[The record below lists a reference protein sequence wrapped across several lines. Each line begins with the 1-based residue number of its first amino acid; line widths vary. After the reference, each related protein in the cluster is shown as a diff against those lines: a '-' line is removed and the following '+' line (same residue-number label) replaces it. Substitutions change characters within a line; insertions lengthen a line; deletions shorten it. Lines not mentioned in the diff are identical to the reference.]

1 MQTQSNI
8 NASTVAALLA
18 STAGATF
25 AQITYTTVVAT
36 AAAHKHKQVLKHTVA
51 NVQLFNNLRAYTNAY
66 ALAVKRSAQVEDFVV
81 SSNYFAH
88 NNNCYSI
95 VEHKQNAKQY
105 LFCIYNNAQSTYTI
119 DGVAATKQ
127 QVAALLTAS
136 ASAKLLNPSS
146 TTYNKTNNIEHSVVV
161 RTIALANIL
170 QITANKQT
178 LVA

>member
-8 NASTVAALLA
+8 NANTIAQLLA
-18 STAGATF
+18 GTAGATF
-25 AQITYTTVVAT
+25 AQIVYTTVVAT
-36 AAAHKHKQVLKHTVA
+36 AAAHKHKQNNKH
-51 NVQLFNNLRAYTNAY
+51 
-66 ALAVKRSAQVEDFVV
+66 
-81 SSNYFAH
+81 
-88 NNNCYSI
+88 
-95 VEHKQNAKQY
+95 Y

-127 QVAALLTAS
+127 EVAALLTAS

-146 TTYNKTNNIEHSVVV
+146 TTYNKTNNIEHNVVV